1 MTELCRP
8 VVSPYIKIAMISLP
22 VIMNELIIIK
32 YYVIY
37 FTDTFLADDI
47 TLHIIMVRIA
57 YKITN
62 FDYKG
67 DAYYDIKCQKV
78 TQHLQKHS
86 CIQCSGNQW
95 CNELKF

>member
-1 MTELCRP
+1 
-8 VVSPYIKIAMISLP
+8 MISLP

-57 YKITN
+57 YETTI

-78 TQHLQKHS
+78 PFCRCLNIYKSIVVYNAVVTNDAL
-86 CIQCSGNQW
+86 N
-95 CNELKF
+95 